1 MSDKRYTVIFDA
13 KDSISSVLNRLIR
26 KSSEAE
32 RMMKKNTQE
41 AELFGRTSSNQA
53 NRIEEA
59 YRRVNSRFG
68 ETHKHMDGLIHDSRR
83 SSYSLTEMGGTPL
96 SRLTDGLGGVVGLLG
111 NVSAAAVGA
120 GTAIGAMAA
129 KGTFDHILM
138 PAMKRESDT
147 VTIGATLKDKSVLP
161 DIMKDIEAQ
170 SRESVFGM
178 SDILSGTKGML
189 GLTQD
194 RDLLKDVNNL
204 TERIA
209 LTDPEQGYGGAAYSM
224 KQVMSGDLSSI
235 IDRFELDR
243 SSFYKEGYQAGLSP
257 EEYYRI
263 VDKVISDKGFDQNFL
278 KESRGTSMA
287 QYENAKSNIQEL
299 GVKSGAGMLEV
310 IKPQLENINQLFK
323 DESGMKE
330 FTDSM
335 SDRFKNLTSDVFG
348 LGDGVSITWKDI
360 TEWSNETF
368 DGVEKI
374 MKSTG
379 AVFQTTLAILAGDD
393 LSKPKDAFKNF
404 GAALDN
410 VAGFIDKINDG
421 LEVLAGIQKDLEPLD
436 NWYKDFTDSKLATSL
451 GLNTD
456 QNETSNE
463 KYGLIAGP
471 FIEAVDAW
479 KAINWSDLKPD
490 WNPFANFWSNTQ
502 KKDGVPLFGD
512 NPFGHVIQ
520 SGADATWNGI
530 KSGASAVSGWATSMT
545 DGSHANGLSYV
556 PKDDYKANLHKGE
569 RVLTRSE
576 NQDYSKLMQ
585 SGMQEANSGVVINVT
600 TMNVRSNEDIDAIG
614 ESIVMRL
621 KARE

>member
-68 ETHKHMDGLIHDSRR
+68 ETHKHMDGLIHNSRR

-111 NVSAAAVGA
+111 SVSAAAVGA

-410 VAGFIDKINDG
+410 VAGFIDKINSG
-421 LEVLAGIQKDLEPLD
+421 LTTIGELVDYLKPIDD
-436 NWYKDFTDSKLATSL
+436 WWDSAKESGLATAM
-451 GLNTD
+451 GLNSD
-456 QNETSNE
+456 KKNKTSNE
-463 KYGLIAGP
+463 KYGLIKGP
-471 FIEAVDAW
+471 YNEMMEAWGDVDW
-479 KAINWSDLKPD
+479 GNLKPD
-490 WNPFANFWSNTQ
+490 WNPFTNFWSNAHKPDDT
-502 KKDGVPLFGD
+502 PLLGD
-512 NPFGHVIQ
+512 NLLGHGVQ
-520 SGADATWNGI
+520 AGGNLMWNW
-530 KSGASAVSGWATSMT
+530 ASNMI

-585 SGMQEANSGVVINVT
+585 NGMQEANSGVVINVT

-614 ESIVMRL
+614 ESIVM
-621 KARE
+621 